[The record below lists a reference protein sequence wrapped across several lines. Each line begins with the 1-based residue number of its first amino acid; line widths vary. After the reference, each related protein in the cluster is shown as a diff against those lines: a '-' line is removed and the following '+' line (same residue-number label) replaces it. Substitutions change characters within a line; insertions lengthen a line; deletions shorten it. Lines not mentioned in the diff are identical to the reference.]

1 MVVVVGVVGMARGI
15 CDGGVGVEEGVPGD
29 GVRVGGGGDDHVG
42 ACDVEEAYLQGMCDM
57 E

>member
-42 ACDVEEAYLQGMCDM
+42 ACDVEEAYLQGHV
-57 E
+57 